1 MDTVTAR
8 ERLEEMRG
16 QIDSSILVLQGEH
29 PAGRA
34 ATDSPQDPAD
44 AGSTLSE
51 TDRTEAALDA
61 VQSQR
66 RLVMDALVR
75 IDRGVYGTCADCGKP
90 IPERPAGCQ
99 AGGGPLRELPVQA
112 GPQAL
117 SVPAAI
123 SRGFHARWGLPA
135 CRPGAIGAPGGSGGS
150 LPRASTRDGACRLA
164 GQAPSAPR
172 GLRGVA
178 PPG

>member
-34 ATDSPQDPAD
+34 ANDSPQDPAD

-90 IPERPAGCQ
+90 IPEGRLDARPEAARCVSCQ
-99 AGGGPLRELPVQA
+99 
-112 GPQAL
+112 
-117 SVPAAI
+117 
-123 SRGFHARWGLPA
+123 SR
-135 CRPGAIGAPGGSGGS
+135 
-150 LPRASTRDGACRLA
+150 RDR
-164 GQAPSAPR
+164 R
-172 GLRGVA
+172 H
-178 PPG
+178 

>member
-1 MDTVTAR
+1 VDTVTAR

-34 ATDSPQDPAD
+34 AIDSPQDPAD

-90 IPERPAGCQ
+90 IPEGRLDARPEAARCVNCQ
-99 AGGGPLRELPVQA
+99 
-112 GPQAL
+112 
-117 SVPAAI
+117 
-123 SRGFHARWGLPA
+123 SR
-135 CRPGAIGAPGGSGGS
+135 
-150 LPRASTRDGACRLA
+150 RDR
-164 GQAPSAPR
+164 R
-172 GLRGVA
+172 H
-178 PPG
+178 